1 MTDLGVTD
9 WLQQRL
15 PPLAAKNHKE
25 KARLCLKTFKKK
37 GLKRKTATKI
47 RCTGFKSL
55 TYRLRVVTRPLFTQ
69 KWHVFEAQTGLL
81 IFTFWQVAC

>member
-9 WLQQRL
+9 RQRQRP

-25 KARLCLKTFKKK
+25 KAQLCLKNIQEERFKKK
-37 GLKRKTATKI
+37 NCNQNQA
-47 RCTGFKSL
+47 TGFKSL
-55 TYRLRVVTRPLFTQ
+55 TYRLRIVTRPLFTQ

-81 IFTFWQVAC
+81 IFMFGRVAC